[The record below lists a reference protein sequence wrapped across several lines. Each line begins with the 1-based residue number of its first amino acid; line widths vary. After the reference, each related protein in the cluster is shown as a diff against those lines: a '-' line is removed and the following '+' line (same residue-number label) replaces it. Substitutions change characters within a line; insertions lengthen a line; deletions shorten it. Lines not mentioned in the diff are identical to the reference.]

1 MTTNLPKGFVTNSE
15 SIPGDIERIDTVDV
29 EEIFKLWKVYTTN
42 KNVLQNDVGLR
53 LENLFWR
60 IWGSDRIRA
69 NIKGSA
75 LAKHFIRISRAQTS
89 KQNTFLQSPH
99 SRRGLS
105 EIQPVREA
113 RNPPTPPSSLLS
125 SLQRIPSP
133 HLDQRYGQ
141 VRSQA
146 SLEVLPVPPVQQ
158 SPSASLERPKV
169 TVPPPILKRFRGN
182 ATESLF
188 RVTTQ
193 AVREE
198 SDSSISPAI
207 DIAPRPPTPPKPRR
221 DSAGGAK
228 RKRTSFV
235 ASTVSTRRKP
245 GLVKRKLSQSSAADH
260 ASPLALPHILPLN
273 QDGREPGSREFT
285 ATQTSLISKLSSKG
299 SRLSPWDDGIGV
311 DLKGAR
317 IRPAL
322 KPGSVDISRQTQNE
336 QKLKGYTGA
345 EHSNS
350 DSRRPNPEV
359 SGDGEYPKADWLV
372 ERDFRSKFVDKRRQ
386 ERFSF
391 LLGHPSTSKTG
402 PTLAQSSMEATATI
416 ESGENSTT
424 KVLTRGKKV
433 IVVDDVVP
441 LKTEGLP
448 PHQSLGGDDE
458 PLAPLPRT
466 KSQLTFLLERDRA
479 LKAQEKQKTLKTSS

>member
-1 MTTNLPKGFVTNSE
+1 
-15 SIPGDIERIDTVDV
+15 
-29 EEIFKLWKVYTTN
+29 
-42 KNVLQNDVGLR
+42 
-53 LENLFWR
+53 
-60 IWGSDRIRA
+60 
-69 NIKGSA
+69 
-75 LAKHFIRISRAQTS
+75 
-89 KQNTFLQSPH
+89 
-99 SRRGLS
+99 
-105 EIQPVREA
+105 
-113 RNPPTPPSSLLS
+113 
-125 SLQRIPSP
+125 
-133 HLDQRYGQ
+133 
-141 VRSQA
+141 
-146 SLEVLPVPPVQQ
+146 
-158 SPSASLERPKV
+158 
-169 TVPPPILKRFRGN
+169 
-182 ATESLF
+182 
-188 RVTTQ
+188 
-193 AVREE
+193 
-198 SDSSISPAI
+198 
-207 DIAPRPPTPPKPRR
+207 
-221 DSAGGAK
+221 
-228 RKRTSFV
+228 
-235 ASTVSTRRKP
+235 
-245 GLVKRKLSQSSAADH
+245 
-260 ASPLALPHILPLN
+260 
-273 QDGREPGSREFT
+273 
-285 ATQTSLISKLSSKG
+285 LSSKG

-402 PTLAQSSMEATATI
+402 PTLAKSSMEATATI